1 MKKDGRK
8 EERKKQERRQMG
20 LEGMIE
26 EGRKKRGRRRKGE
39 GSSVLL
45 TGDPV
50 WPQET
55 QALALGKMSSLNQLG
70 PSEARPWVYRAPPSL
85 WRQANP
91 SCL

>member
-26 EGRKKRGRRRKGE
+26 EGRKKRGRKRKGE

-45 TGDPV
+45 TGSPV
-50 WPQET
+50 VASDTSPWEDVLPEPAWP
-55 QALALGKMSSLNQLG
+55 L
-70 PSEARPWVYRAPPSL
+70 
-85 WRQANP
+85 
-91 SCL
+91 

>member
-45 TGDPV
+45 TGSPVVASEDPDTSPWEDV
-50 WPQET
+50 LPEPAWP
-55 QALALGKMSSLNQLG
+55 L
-70 PSEARPWVYRAPPSL
+70 
-85 WRQANP
+85 
-91 SCL
+91 